1 MKQWRIWATVLMCCL
16 LVFLIVG
23 TWGMNQRLKL
33 QEAREIYYALKHV
46 SGVVS
51 RMDEAKENEPIAFFV
66 KNSVTGKEIRCCYG
80 EWSVPGMYIDYPVEV
95 GDEVSVL
102 GACHPAEWEETQT
115 YTVLSLDIRNE
126 K

>member
-51 RMDEAKENEPIAFFV
+51 RMDEAKENEPIAFL
-66 KNSVTGKEIRCCYG
+66 SRTLLRGRR
-80 EWSVPGMYIDYPVEV
+80 SAAAT
-95 GDEVSVL
+95 VS
-102 GACHPAEWEETQT
+102 GACRGCISTIP
-115 YTVLSLDIRNE
+115 L